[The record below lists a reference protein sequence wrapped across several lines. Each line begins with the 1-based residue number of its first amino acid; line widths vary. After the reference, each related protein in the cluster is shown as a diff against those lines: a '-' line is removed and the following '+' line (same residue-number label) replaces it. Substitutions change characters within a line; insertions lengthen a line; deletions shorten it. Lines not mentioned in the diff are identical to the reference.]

1 MTEWQPSDGIEA
13 TDELIDIITHDASV
27 AVLASAGAG
36 KTELLAQKAS
46 YLFYTNKCA
55 WPKRILSLTFKTE
68 AQLNIKERINKRCG
82 DKASRFDSFTF
93 HAFSKS
99 IVDRFKNVLPESERP
114 VNNYDIVFRRQ
125 DSDGSTKILMSEL
138 LALAI
143 RILRVREDIRTMF
156 SCSYAHVFV
165 DEFQDTTD
173 EQYELLQ
180 LLFQD
185 SETKVLT
192 VGDINQS
199 IMLWAGAR
207 QTVFA
212 DFLNDF
218 SAQRKFL
225 VKNYRASSEIQDVLA
240 VVLQFVQNPD
250 STIQQIAQAPSNC
263 SLHSFNDE
271 YQEASFI
278 ANSIKETL
286 DRGIRASDISI
297 LTKQQASKNTE
308 VLRAELTRI
317 GINNLDMTDLQDAL
331 KEPLGQLFS
340 LFMKAIVHP
349 KPQVMTELFKVNLAL
364 NKIDP
369 GDEKE
374 EAFTTS
380 LINFIHLTQQKISA
394 TTTADDL
401 LSLVLSFIHELGMN
415 KIKGRWK
422 QYKSPEYFNHVWRA
436 LEIHL
441 RNMCN
446 QTSSLVDAVRLFS
459 AENAVHLMNIH
470 KCKGLEYHTV
480 YFIGLE
486 DQEFW
491 NYANQVF
498 EDNCSIYVALSR
510 AKNCICIT
518 TSKYRAHRL
527 NWGHDNRDSTYGSVR
542 PVIDLLINK
551 CQFSAVRHTSE
562 N

>member
-1 MTEWQPSDGIEA
+1 MAEWQPSDGIEA
-13 TDELIDIITHDASV
+13 TDELVDIITCDASV

-46 YLFYTNKCA
+46 YLFYTNNCA

-68 AQLNIKERINKRCG
+68 AQLNIKERISKRCG
-82 DKASRFDSFTF
+82 DKANRFDSFTF

-99 IVDRFKNVLPESERP
+99 IVDRFKNVLPEGERP

-125 DSDGSTKILMSEL
+125 DSDGRTKILMNDL

-143 RILRVREDIRTMF
+143 RILREREDIRIMF
-156 SCSYAHVFV
+156 SCSYAYVFV
-165 DEFQDTTD
+165 DEFQDTTND
-173 EQYELLQ
+173 QYELLQ
-180 LLFQD
+180 LLFQS

-207 QTVFA
+207 QTVFT
-212 DFLNDF
+212 DFLSDF
-218 SAQRKFL
+218 SAKKKLL

-240 VVLQFVQNPD
+240 VVLQFVQNQD
-250 STIQQIAQAPSNC
+250 STIQQIAHVPNNC
-263 SLHSFNDE
+263 SLHSFIDE
-271 YQEASFI
+271 YQEARFI
-278 ANSIKETL
+278 SDSIKEAL
-286 DRGIRASDISI
+286 DSGVRASDISI
-297 LTKQQASKNTE
+297 LTKQQASRNTE
-308 VLRAELTRI
+308 VLRAELTRN

-331 KEPLGQLFS
+331 KEPLGQLFT
-340 LFMKAIVHP
+340 LFLKAIVHP
-349 KPQVMTELFKVNLAL
+349 EPQVITELFKVNLAL
-364 NKIDP
+364 NKVDP
-369 GDEKE
+369 GDDKE
-374 EAFTTS
+374 EALTNS
-380 LINFIHLTQQKISA
+380 LIKFIHLTQQKIII
-394 TTTADDL
+394 TTTADEL

-441 RNMCN
+441 INMCN

-459 AENAVHLMNIH
+459 TENAVHLMNIH

-491 NYANQVF
+491 NYASQTF

-510 AKNCICIT
+510 AKNCICVT
-518 TSKYRAHRL
+518 TSKHRAHRQ
-527 NWGHDNRDSTYGSVR
+527 NRGYDNRTSTYRSVR

-551 CQFSAVRHTSE
+551 CKFSATNH
-562 N
+562 

>member
-1 MTEWQPSDGIEA
+1 MAKWQPSDGIEA
-13 TDELIDIITHDASV
+13 TDELIEIITHDASV

-46 YLFYTNKCA
+46 YLFYTNNCA

-99 IVDRFKNVLPESERP
+99 IVDRFKNVLPESQRP

-125 DSDGSTKILMSEL
+125 DSNGSSKILMNDL

-143 RILRVREDIRTMF
+143 RILSEREDIRIMF
-156 SCSYAHVFV
+156 SCSYAYVFV

-180 LLFQD
+180 LLFQG
-185 SETKVLT
+185 SETKLLT

-207 QTVFA
+207 KTVFT
-212 DFLNDF
+212 DFLSDF
-218 SAQRKFL
+218 SAEKKLL

-250 STIQQIAQAPSNC
+250 STIQPMTQVPNNC
-263 SLHSFNDE
+263 SIHSFDNE

-278 ANSIKETL
+278 ANSIKESL
-286 DRGIRASDISI
+286 DSGVRASDISI

-349 KPQVMTELFKVNLAL
+349 EPQVMTELFKVNLAL
-364 NKIDP
+364 NKVDP

-374 EAFTTS
+374 EIYTNS
-380 LINFIHLTQQKISA
+380 LIKFIHLTQQQITA
-394 TTTADDL
+394 TTTPDDL
-401 LSLVLSFIHELGMN
+401 LSLVLKFIHELGMN

-422 QYKSPEYFNHVWRA
+422 QYKSPEYFNHVWHA

-446 QTSSLVDAVRLFS
+446 QTNSMVDAVRLFS

-491 NYANQVF
+491 SYASQLF

-510 AKNCICIT
+510 AKNCICVT

-527 NWGHDNRDSTYGSVR
+527 SRGYDNRNSTYRSVR

-551 CQFSAVRHTSE
+551 CQFSASHH
-562 N
+562 

>member
-1 MTEWQPSDGIEA
+1 MAEWQPSDGIEA
-13 TDELIDIITHDASV
+13 TDELVDIITCDASV

-46 YLFYTNKCA
+46 YLFYTNNCA

-68 AQLNIKERINKRCG
+68 AQLNIKERISKRCG
-82 DKASRFDSFTF
+82 DKANRFDSFTF

-99 IVDRFKNVLPESERP
+99 IVDRFKNVLPEGERP

-125 DSDGSTKILMSEL
+125 DSDGSTKILMNDL

-143 RILRVREDIRTMF
+143 RILREREDIRIMF
-156 SCSYAHVFV
+156 SCSYAYVFV
-165 DEFQDTTD
+165 DEFQDTTN

-180 LLFQD
+180 LLFQS

-207 QTVFA
+207 QTVFT
-212 DFLNDF
+212 DFLSDF
-218 SAQRKFL
+218 SAKKKLL

-250 STIQQIAQAPSNC
+250 STIQQIAHVPNNC
-263 SLHSFNDE
+263 SLHSFIDE
-271 YQEASFI
+271 YQEARFI
-278 ANSIKETL
+278 SDSIKEAL
-286 DRGIRASDISI
+286 NSGVRASDISI
-297 LTKQQASKNTE
+297 LTKQQASRNTE
-308 VLRAELTRI
+308 VLRAELTRN

-331 KEPLGQLFS
+331 KEPLGQLFT
-340 LFMKAIVHP
+340 LFLKAIVHP
-349 KPQVMTELFKVNLAL
+349 EPQVMTELFKVNLAL
-364 NKIDP
+364 NKVDP
-369 GDEKE
+369 GDDKE
-374 EAFTTS
+374 EALTNS
-380 LINFIHLTQQKISA
+380 LIKFIHLTQQKIII
-394 TTTADDL
+394 TTTADEL

-459 AENAVHLMNIH
+459 TENAVHLMNIH

-491 NYANQVF
+491 NYASQTF

-510 AKNCICIT
+510 AKNCICVT
-518 TSKYRAHRL
+518 TSKHRAHRQ
-527 NWGHDNRDSTYGSVR
+527 NRGYDNRTSTYRSVR
-542 PVIDLLINK
+542 PVIDLLINRCK
-551 CQFSAVRHTSE
+551 FSATNH
-562 N
+562 

>member
-1 MTEWQPSDGIEA
+1 MAEWQPSDGIEA
-13 TDELIDIITHDASV
+13 TDELVDIITCDASV

-46 YLFYTNKCA
+46 YLFYTNNCA

-68 AQLNIKERINKRCG
+68 AQLNIKERISKRCG
-82 DKASRFDSFTF
+82 DKANRFDSFTF

-99 IVDRFKNVLPESERP
+99 IVDRFKNVLPEGERP

-125 DSDGSTKILMSEL
+125 DSDGSTKILMNDL

-143 RILRVREDIRTMF
+143 RILREREDIRVMF
-156 SCSYAHVFV
+156 SCSYAYVFV
-165 DEFQDTTD
+165 DEFQDTTN

-180 LLFQD
+180 LLFQS

-207 QTVFA
+207 QTVFT
-212 DFLNDF
+212 DFLSDF
-218 SAQRKFL
+218 SAKKKLL

-250 STIQQIAQAPSNC
+250 STIQQIAHVPNNC
-263 SLHSFNDE
+263 SLHSFIDE
-271 YQEASFI
+271 YQEARFI
-278 ANSIKETL
+278 SDSIKEAL
-286 DRGIRASDISI
+286 NSGVRASDISI
-297 LTKQQASKNTE
+297 LTKQQASRNTE
-308 VLRAELTRI
+308 VLRTELTRN

-331 KEPLGQLFS
+331 KEPLGQLFT
-340 LFMKAIVHP
+340 LFLKAIVHP
-349 KPQVMTELFKVNLAL
+349 EPQVMTELFKVNLAL
-364 NKIDP
+364 NKVDP
-369 GDEKE
+369 GDDKE
-374 EAFTTS
+374 EALTNS
-380 LINFIHLTQQKISA
+380 LIKFIHLTQQKIII
-394 TTTADDL
+394 TTTADEL

-422 QYKSPEYFNHVWRA
+422 QYKSPEYFKHVWRA

-459 AENAVHLMNIH
+459 TENAVHLMNIH

-491 NYANQVF
+491 NYASQTF

-510 AKNCICIT
+510 AKNCICVT
-518 TSKYRAHRL
+518 TSKHRAHRQ
-527 NWGHDNRDSTYGSVR
+527 NRGYDNRTSTYRSVR
-542 PVIDLLINK
+542 PVIDLLINRCK
-551 CQFSAVRHTSE
+551 FSATNH
-562 N
+562 

>member
-1 MTEWQPSDGIEA
+1 MAEWQPSDGIEA
-13 TDELIDIITHDASV
+13 TDELMDIITHGASV

-46 YLFYTNKCA
+46 YLFNTNNCA

-68 AQLNIKERINKRCG
+68 AQFNIKERINKRCG

-99 IVDRFKNVLPESERP
+99 IVDRFKNALPESERP

-125 DSDGSTKILMSEL
+125 DSDGSSKILMNDL

-143 RILRVREDIRTMF
+143 RILREREDIRIMF
-156 SCSYAHVFV
+156 SCSYAYVFI

-180 LLFQD
+180 LLFQG

-207 QTVFA
+207 KTVFT
-212 DFLNDF
+212 DFLRDF
-218 SAQRKFL
+218 SAEKKLL
-225 VKNYRASSEIQDVLA
+225 VKNYRASSEIQEVLA
-240 VVLQFVQNPD
+240 VVLQFVQSPD
-250 STIQQIAQAPSNC
+250 STIQPLTQVPNNC
-263 SLHSFNDE
+263 SIHSFDNE

-278 ANSIKETL
+278 ANSIKESL
-286 DRGIRASDISI
+286 DSGVRACDISI

-349 KPQVMTELFKVNLAL
+349 EPQVMTELFKVNLAL
-364 NKIDP
+364 NKVEP

-374 EAFTTS
+374 EIYTNS
-380 LINFIHLTQQKISA
+380 LIKFIHLTQQQITA

-401 LSLVLSFIHELGMN
+401 LSLVLSFIHELGIK

-422 QYKSPEYFNHVWRA
+422 QYKSPDYFNHVWQA
-436 LEIHL
+436 LEVHL
-441 RNMCN
+441 RDMCN
-446 QTSSLVDAVRLFS
+446 QTSSLVDAVKLFS

-480 YFIGLE
+480 YFMGLE

-491 NYANQVF
+491 NYTNQIF
-498 EDNCSIYVALSR
+498 EDNCAIYVALSR
-510 AKNCICIT
+510 AKNCICVTI
-518 TSKYRAHRL
+518 SKHRAHRQ
-527 NWGHDNRDSTYGSVR
+527 NWRHDNRNSTYNSVR
-542 PVIDLLINK
+542 PIINLLINNCK
-551 CQFSAVRHTSE
+551 FSPSHH
-562 N
+562 